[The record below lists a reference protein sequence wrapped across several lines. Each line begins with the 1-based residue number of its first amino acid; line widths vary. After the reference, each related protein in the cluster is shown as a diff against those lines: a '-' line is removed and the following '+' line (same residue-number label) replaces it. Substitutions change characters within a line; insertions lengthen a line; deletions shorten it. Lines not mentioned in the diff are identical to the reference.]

1 MFEKPEN
8 KQKKRPGLA
17 HFKKKDW
24 INEELPK
31 LRFGTWM
38 DVLDRTLGKQ
48 ASRQL
53 NIKLYDSIKH
63 SYFLGCSIHILW
75 QLYMCL
81 WIFIVGKQRRCCCW
95 HIRSLKIL
103 MVHRHERVPWQQQQ
117 PQQPTSWWAF
127 IYTSTCHYIKL
138 LNVHD
143 QTKMHRAKTFFNAVD
158 YAKHAITFLKL

>member
-1 MFEKPEN
+1 MDGCTGPY
-8 KQKKRPGLA
+8 
-17 HFKKKDW
+17 
-24 INEELPK
+24 
-31 LRFGTWM
+31 FGE
-38 DVLDRTLGKQ
+38 
-48 ASRQL
+48 ASFA
-53 NIKLYDSIKH
+53 SAKH
-63 SYFLGCSIHILW
+63 KTIRLHKTFIFLGCSRHILW

-103 MVHRHERVPWQQQQ
+103 MVHRHERVPWQHQQ

-127 IYTSTCHYIKL
+127 IYTSTCHYLKL